1 MSIADIIRRSR
12 LFILGAGFSAGAGIP
27 MTGPLLSLA
36 MKRFHE
42 DSPGLWS
49 RVDGYVRAC
58 FGLEGEPDYE
68 RLSLAEICTFLHY
81 VELREHA
88 GGERWS
94 DAGSRENLALR
105 YFIAKAVVERTPV
118 GSGIPDVY
126 LRFAKQLQETDVVIS
141 FNWDCLL
148 EAALSQ
154 VGRSYSYSFEGNAL
168 PLAKLHG
175 SIDWRLGLPDT
186 LSLSWQP
193 VGFDDGLMQ
202 TPIHSCSELRLL
214 NAWNGADRGPLGEI
228 QPLIVL
234 PGYGK
239 AFDVRQLA
247 WLWYKP
253 EFAFGS
259 THDVFIIGL
268 SLSRDDFIIRS
279 LFLHNLPY
287 VTTMSGVPGR
297 SIYIINL
304 DPATRD
310 NYAFL
315 LGLPFVRF
323 LCEPFS
329 EAHVAIM
336 EKCLS

>member
-1 MSIADIIRRSR
+1 M
-12 LFILGAGFSAGAGIP
+12 
-27 MTGPLLSLA
+27 
-36 MKRFHE
+36 
-42 DSPGLWS
+42 
-49 RVDGYVRAC
+49 
-58 FGLEGEPDYE
+58 
-68 RLSLAEICTFLHY
+68 
-81 VELREHA
+81 
-88 GGERWS
+88 
-94 DAGSRENLALR
+94 
-105 YFIAKAVVERTPV
+105 VERTPV

-126 LRFAKQLQETDVVIS
+126 LRFAKQLQGTDVVIS

-154 VGRSYSYSFEGNAL
+154 VGRFYSYSFEGNAV

-186 LSLSWQP
+186 LSLPWQP

-214 NAWNGADRGPLGEI
+214 NAWNGAGRGPLGEI

-287 VTTMSGVPGR
+287 VTSMSGVPGR
-297 SIYIINL
+297 SIYIINP

-336 EKCLS
+336 EKCLP

>member
-1 MSIADIIRRSR
+1 M
-12 LFILGAGFSAGAGIP
+12 FILGAGFSAGGGIP
-27 MTGPLLSLA
+27 MTGSLLSLA
-36 MKRFHE
+36 MKRFRE
-42 DSPGLWS
+42 ESPGLWS

-58 FGLEGEPDYE
+58 FGLESEP
-68 RLSLAEICTFLHY
+68 AF
-81 VELREHA
+81 
-88 GGERWS
+88 
-94 DAGSRENLALR
+94 
-105 YFIAKAVVERTPV
+105 AKAVVECTPI
-118 GSGIPDVY
+118 GSAIPDVY
-126 LRFAKQLQETDVVIS
+126 LHFARQLQETDVVIS

-148 EAALSQ
+148 EAAVDQ
-154 VGRSYSYSFEGNAL
+154 VGRSYSHAFEGKTV

-186 LSLSWQP
+186 PQLMWRP
-193 VGFDDGLMQ
+193 VGFNDGLMQ
-202 TPIHSCSELRLL
+202 TPIHSCSELRSLSG
-214 NAWNGADRGPLGEI
+214 WTGPGRGPLGGET

-239 AFDVRQLA
+239 AFDVRHLA
-247 WLWYKP
+247 WLWYRP

-268 SLSRDDFIIRS
+268 SLSRDDFIVRS

-287 VTTMSGVPGR
+287 VAEMSGVPGR
-297 SIYIINL
+297 SIYIVNP

-323 LCEPFS
+323 LCEPFG
-329 EAHVAIM
+329 ETHIAVM
-336 EKCLS
+336 EKCLP